1 VQDVDGTFAAAKP
14 GQAVLDRL
22 AGYHGRLAGRL
33 GQRQPRA
40 QPGRQCRRV
49 GAAGAVGRGDIVPLD
64 PDLGGKSYESFKDE
78 FSDKIIECFARYC
91 PNMTKKNI
99 LGRYVYTGREY
110 VQEMIN
116 MRGGDIFMGAF
127 NAEQVMYNH
136 FGYRSPIP
144 NLYNA
149 GSAGHPG
156 GAISGGAGYI
166 SASVIAND
174 LGLKPWWQPWDARSA
189 LELLPQL
196 ERGRGM
202 SAALQNVVFPGLTDR
217 VVIITGAGQG
227 IGRVFAKSF
236 AMAGA
241 RAVIAELNEK
251 KAAAVSEEIMKAGGQ
266 ALAVTTDVADP
277 AAIEEMIGLVED
289 KYGRIDVLINNAG
302 VFSTLEMRPFDQ
314 IPLEEW
320 ERVLRVN
327 LTGPFLC
334 ARAVLP
340 AIRRAKWGR
349 IINVASGAVRL
360 GRPNYLHYIA
370 TKGALASMSLSMARE
385 LGSDG
390 ITVNAILPGATFTE
404 IERKTVTPA
413 QKERI
418 IAMQCVPRA
427 EVPEDLVG
435 AVLFLA
441 SEASAFVTG
450 QSINLDGGVTGS

>member
-1 VQDVDGTFAAAKP
+1 
-14 GQAVLDRL
+14 
-22 AGYHGRLAGRL
+22 
-33 GQRQPRA
+33 
-40 QPGRQCRRV
+40 
-49 GAAGAVGRGDIVPLD
+49 
-64 PDLGGKSYESFKDE
+64 
-78 FSDKIIECFARYC
+78 
-91 PNMTKKNI
+91 
-99 LGRYVYTGREY
+99 
-110 VQEMIN
+110 
-116 MRGGDIFMGAF
+116 
-127 NAEQVMYNH
+127 
-136 FGYRSPIP
+136 
-144 NLYNA
+144 
-149 GSAGHPG
+149 
-156 GAISGGAGYI
+156 
-166 SASVIAND
+166 
-174 LGLKPWWQPWDARSA
+174 
-189 LELLPQL
+189 
-196 ERGRGM
+196 M
-202 SAALQNVVFPGLTDR
+202 SADLQNIVFPGLKDR
-217 VVIITGAGQG
+217 VVIVTGAGQG

-241 RAVIAELNEK
+241 RAIIAEVNEK
-251 KAAAVSEEIMKAGGQ
+251 KAAAVSEEIMKAGGE

-277 AAIEEMIGLVED
+277 ASIKEMIEVVED
-289 KYGRIDVLINNAG
+289 EYGRIDILINNAG
-302 VFSTLEMRPFDQ
+302 IFSALEMRPFDQ

-340 AIRRAKWGR
+340 AMRRAKWGR

-385 LGSDG
+385 LGTDG

-441 SEASAFVTG
+441 SEASSFVTG